1 MSTINCKYEFKVHL
15 KNVFK
20 TFISN
25 ELPAYCLTVSK
36 QGSFVSGM
44 EWTPFNPNLGG
55 GGGGGG

>member
-25 ELPAYCLTVSK
+25 ELPVYCLTVSK

-44 EWTPFNPNLGG
+44 E
-55 GGGGGG
+55 